1 MDGWMGRKKEREAET
16 QNRERQRNSDYY
28 SQYAPSS
35 RCISRTFA
43 EAKTRR
49 FTAAGFK
56 DVKLHRIGPWW
67 YSGVRRHGLIMGCS
81 VTGRKAAVGESPL
94 KLGPKSEDVAKP
106 AVSRAAR

>member
-1 MDGWMGRKKEREAET
+1 M
-16 QNRERQRNSDYY
+16 S
-28 SQYAPSS
+28 P
-35 RCISRTFA
+35 TFA
-43 EAKTRR
+43 EAKARR

-106 AVSRAAR
+106 AVSRAARLKKKHLSKRLRKMLAGRQQKSACD